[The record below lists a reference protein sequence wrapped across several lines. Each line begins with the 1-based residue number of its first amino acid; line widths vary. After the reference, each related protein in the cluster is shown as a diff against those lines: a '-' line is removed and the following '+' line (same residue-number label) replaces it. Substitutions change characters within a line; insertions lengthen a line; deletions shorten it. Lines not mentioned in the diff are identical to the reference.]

1 MGSEKQIPKA
11 VLSQSLF
18 HTTYIPSPTWRS
30 YVTSSVIHGA
40 IILALLLITFPVL
53 RQEVEQRQ
61 RDSVT
66 LIAPVIPHYESR
78 IPPPKHL
85 DPKQRLVR
93 NEPKPKIVAAL
104 KPPPVKPLEVAPK
117 RIAAAPEVKVTAAA
131 SVRPTPD
138 FTRAPPAPKPQVRT
152 GSFET
157 ADAAKAERKPAELK
171 VGGFGDPSGVPP
183 SSDARPSPV
192 AMAQVGSFDLPP
204 GGGHTGGG
212 GRNTSGGVHQTS
224 FGSVGDLAG
233 TPGATGHGNGAVH
246 TGAFEESSSA
256 APQGVTPARA
266 RPVEPVFTPVE
277 ILSKPKPSYTEEAR
291 NLKLEGQ
298 VSLDVMFLSNGSIR
312 ILRVVHGLGHG
323 LDEAAQQAALQVR
336 FRPATRGGVPVDT
349 NATIHITFQLT

>member
-18 HTTYIPSPTWRS
+18 HTAYIPSPSWRS

-40 IILALLLITFPVL
+40 IILALLMITFPVL
-53 RQEVEQRQ
+53 RQEIEQHKN
-61 RDSVT
+61 SVT
-66 LIAPVIPHYESR
+66 LIAPVIPHYEFR

-85 DPKQRLVR
+85 DSKQLLVVR
-93 NEPKPKIVAAL
+93 NDPRPKIVPAL
-104 KPPPVKPLEVAPK
+104 KPPPVKPVEVAPK
-117 RIAAAPEVKVTAAA
+117 IVAAAPDVKITPAAPA
-131 SVRPTPD
+131 RATPD
-138 FTRAPPAPKPQVRT
+138 FTRAPLAPRPQVRT

-157 ADAAKAERKPAELK
+157 ADAAKAERKPTELK
-171 VGGFGDPSGVPP
+171 VGGFGDPNGVPP

-192 AMAQVGSFDLPP
+192 ALAQVGSFDLPP

-224 FGSVGDLAG
+224 FGSVGEVAG
-233 TPGATGHGNGAVH
+233 TPGGTGRGSGAVH
-246 TGAFEESSSA
+246 TGAFGESSSA
-256 APQGVTPARA
+256 APPGATPARP

-277 ILSKPKPSYTEEAR
+277 ILSKPKPNYTQEAR

-298 VSLDVMFLSNGSIR
+298 VSIDVMFLSNGSIR